1 MILLAKLANSLRINE
16 GIKVCYF
23 TKDLNAKIKV
33 LVQKSLPHSHAEGS
47 VVYSFSSI
55 YKDYPITTV
64 CKVFMFN
71 ISNLSL
77 QHSKSHRCSS

>member
-33 LVQKSLPHSHAEGS
+33 CVQKSLPHSHTEGS
-47 VVYSFSSI
+47 ILTYFLLYIKTIKSRQ
-55 YKDYPITTV
+55 PITLTQTTRFLL
-64 CKVFMFN
+64 C
-71 ISNLSL
+71 
-77 QHSKSHRCSS
+77 

>member
-33 LVQKSLPHSHAEGS
+33 WVQKRLPHSHAEGS
-47 VVYSFSSI
+47 EFCIYFNNEATRLKGSCYQIFFYIKIEQSF
-55 YKDYPITTV
+55 
-64 CKVFMFN
+64 
-71 ISNLSL
+71 
-77 QHSKSHRCSS
+77 

>member
-33 LVQKSLPHSHAEGS
+33 CVQKSLPHSHAEGS
-47 VVYSFSSI
+47 VVYLFFF
-55 YKDYPITTV
+55 Y
-64 CKVFMFN
+64 M
-71 ISNLSL
+71 
-77 QHSKSHRCSS
+77 

>member
-33 LVQKSLPHSHAEGS
+33 WVQKSLPHSHTEGS
-47 VVYSFSSI
+47 VLFTYFSSI
-55 YKDYPITTV
+55 
-64 CKVFMFN
+64 
-71 ISNLSL
+71 
-77 QHSKSHRCSS
+77 

>member
-33 LVQKSLPHSHAEGS
+33 CVQKAFHIHMQKALSSLSIVTMKPHA
-47 VVYSFSSI
+47 
-55 YKDYPITTV
+55 
-64 CKVFMFN
+64 
-71 ISNLSL
+71 
-77 QHSKSHRCSS
+77 